1 MPGRDARSKKQHST
15 NNGRIQAG
23 RQQTAETEAETKTEA
38 YPAKASLHVN
48 PFSTAKNDPTLIP
61 STLSPKMC
69 VSNGSRVKP
78 MHRANFIIKNKRHAG
93 WRMHPATIKPLT
105 GGARVRVRYQAT
117 FVSVIYT
124 KSFLGMLPLV
134 MTIVRKRR
142 VELDSLTESS
152 LTATL
157 AEPSL
162 TASLTESSLT
172 ASLTEPSLTAWR
184 SGA

>member
-1 MPGRDARSKKQHST
+1 
-15 NNGRIQAG
+15 
-23 RQQTAETEAETKTEA
+23 
-38 YPAKASLHVN
+38 
-48 PFSTAKNDPTLIP
+48 
-61 STLSPKMC
+61 
-69 VSNGSRVKP
+69 